1 MSISMSMPWNVS
13 CLWSEPQPLH
23 GPHGQQSPNFNVV
36 IGSDEHHQQ
45 QKLLCFMGWLLFF
58 WGTRHGKW
66 MKEWPIELDYLPL
79 NSMVSI
85 ANWTKGQRVSNKRAT
100 KIFYC
105 AYISTLI
112 PKLITVFSF
121 ALCPKLHASPF
132 TRGLIMSQLMDSDV
146 FQYIGQWNPRTN
158 HQPTMVLNKSYPL
171 YSVH

>member
-1 MSISMSMPWNVS
+1 MTPAKPKTPM
-13 CLWSEPQPLH
+13 LWSEVTSTINNRNYCASWD
-23 GPHGQQSPNFNVV
+23 G
-36 IGSDEHHQQ
+36 
-45 QKLLCFMGWLLFF
+45 CYFF